1 MLFRSCRFGLD
12 GTMVDPQTRE
22 SRTIRED
29 ILATLRKVA
38 PHFVSLE
45 SLPALEEIERCA
57 ARDGNHAT
65 HLRKVYGETHNPQS
79 MVQESARAL
88 RFGPR

>member
-1 MLFRSCRFGLD
+1 
-12 GTMVDPQTRE
+12 
-22 SRTIRED
+22 
-29 ILATLRKVA
+29 VA
-38 PHFVSLE
+38 PHFVALE
-45 SLPALEEIERCA
+45 SVPALDEIERCA

-65 HLRKVYGETHNPQS
+65 HLRKVFAETRNPQS